1 MAGVKQRRTTNT
13 PRVAAAT
20 GGRTHPPA
28 RDDLA
33 LMAGAA
39 APGNLAATLL
49 ANAQPAYAA
58 DLSGALLFANQGYRD
73 LVERAGTARAEGG
86 GLGELLS
93 KDALDTVSCN
103 AAPVWLEQSFGT
115 DPSRCDVRSLHFP
128 INDDNGDVTAVGG
141 VYFDVTRE
149 RAIAK
154 RAACT
159 QERFDDITRLV
170 SDWVWEVDKDFKL
183 TFVSARVMEVFG
195 IHPRLMLDTN
205 LFEFGTLIE
214 SGVDVPDR
222 IWRSPFRDKMF
233 RITGSNGQRR
243 ICRLSGMPI
252 FDAAT
257 GAFAGFRGTGS
268 DITARLEA
276 EECATAAQNRL
287 DDAIESSSEAF
298 ALFDSDNRLVVCNRK
313 FRDYHPTIAELMVPG
328 ATFEALIRAGAERG
342 QFSDA
347 DADIDAWVAQ
357 ALDRQRTPRGAYE
370 QHLSG
375 DRWLKVSDRR
385 TADGGTVCMRT
396 DITELKRREEA
407 LRRAEGASRAAREVA
422 ELANRAKSEFLA
434 NMSHELRT
442 PLNAIIGFSEVIL
455 KEMFGPLK
463 NERYKDYVK
472 DIHESGSHL
481 YGLIND
487 ILDVSKAEAGKLE
500 LSERAHRAKV
510 TIEIELPEDLPA
522 LSADERKLTQIL
534 INLLSN
540 AVKFTPEGGNV
551 WVIAGIEGNG
561 AFRLSVKD
569 TGIGIAP
576 EDIATVMASF
586 GQVDRKLSVHPGI
599 PGKAAL
605 ILRKKY
611 SSSRNP

>member
-1 MAGVKQRRTTNT
+1 M
-13 PRVAAAT
+13 
-20 GGRTHPPA
+20 
-28 RDDLA
+28 
-33 LMAGAA
+33 
-39 APGNLAATLL
+39 
-49 ANAQPAYAA
+49 
-58 DLSGALLFANQGYRD
+58 
-73 LVERAGTARAEGG
+73 
-86 GLGELLS
+86 
-93 KDALDTVSCN
+93 
-103 AAPVWLEQSFGT
+103 
-115 DPSRCDVRSLHFP
+115 
-128 INDDNGDVTAVGG
+128 
-141 VYFDVTRE
+141 
-149 RAIAK
+149 
-154 RAACT
+154 
-159 QERFDDITRLV
+159 
-170 SDWVWEVDKDFKL
+170 
-183 TFVSARVMEVFG
+183 
-195 IHPRLMLDTN
+195 
-205 LFEFGTLIE
+205 
-214 SGVDVPDR
+214 
-222 IWRSPFRDKMF
+222 
-233 RITGSNGQRR
+233 
-243 ICRLSGMPI
+243 
-252 FDAAT
+252 
-257 GAFAGFRGTGS
+257 
-268 DITARLEA
+268 
-276 EECATAAQNRL
+276 
-287 DDAIESSSEAF
+287 
-298 ALFDSDNRLVVCNRK
+298 
-313 FRDYHPTIAELMVPG
+313 
-328 ATFEALIRAGAERG
+328 
-342 QFSDA
+342 
-347 DADIDAWVAQ
+347 AQ

-455 KEMFGPLK
+455 KELFGPLK

-586 GQVDRKLSVHPGI
+586 GQVDRKLSRRYEGTGLGLPLTKSLVALHDGTLDIESEVDVGTTVIVRMPGRRVQT
-599 PGKAAL
+599 A
-605 ILRKKY
+605 
-611 SSSRNP
+611 